1 MGRPPG
7 RRSADYDEKRDAL
20 ALAMAEAVLAGREVS
35 LAQLAESADVSVPTL
50 KHYFGDREG
59 ALEAALA
66 AAASLGA
73 PHLDHLR
80 RADEQAI
87 RASLIGMLQ
96 YVVRG
101 WSVGGVG
108 ELHAEALRHGLRE
121 PTLGPAYLGHVLE
134 PMILAVE
141 ERLVRH
147 AERGE
152 LTIDDARVAA
162 LALLGPLVLGLLHQ
176 RQLGGHRTRPLDEDA
191 FLERLVDGF
200 LAGYAAPSDSK
211 KKPRR

>member
-7 RRSADYDEKRDAL
+7 SRSADYAEKRSAL
-20 ALAMAEAVLAGREVS
+20 ALALATAVLEGREVS
-35 LAQLAESADVSVPTL
+35 LAQLAEAGGVSVPTL

-59 ALEAALA
+59 ALEAALEA
-66 AAASLGA
+66 AAGLGA

-80 RADEQAI
+80 RTDGLPI
-87 RASLIGMLQ
+87 RESLLALVG
-96 YVVRG
+96 YVVEG
-101 WSVGGVG
+101 WSAGVG
-108 ELHAEALRHGLRE
+108 ELHAEALRYGLRE

-152 LTIDDARVAA
+152 LVVNDARVAA

-176 RQLGGHRTRPLDEDA
+176 RQLGGRRTRPLDEAA
-191 FLERLVDGF
+191 FLEGLVDGF
-200 LAGYAAPSDSK
+200 LSGYGAR
-211 KKPRR
+211 PRRTKR

>member
-1 MGRPPG
+1 VGRPPG
-7 RRSADYDEKRDAL
+7 SRSVDYDEKRDAL
-20 ALAMAEAVLAGREVS
+20 ALAMARAVLEGREVS
-35 LAQLAESADVSVPTL
+35 LAQLAESAGVSVPTL

-80 RADEQAI
+80 RTDDQSI
-87 RASLIGMLQ
+87 HASLLGMLR
-96 YVVRG
+96 YVVQG
-101 WSVGGVG
+101 WSVGVG

-152 LTIDDARVAA
+152 LAFDDARVAA
-162 LALLGPLVLGLLHQ
+162 LALLAPLVLGLLHQ
-176 RQLGGHRTRPLDEDA
+176 RQLGGHRTRPLDEDE
-191 FLERLVDGF
+191 FLQRLVEGF
-200 LAGYAAPSDSK
+200 LAGYAAPSDTR
-211 KKPRR
+211 KPRR